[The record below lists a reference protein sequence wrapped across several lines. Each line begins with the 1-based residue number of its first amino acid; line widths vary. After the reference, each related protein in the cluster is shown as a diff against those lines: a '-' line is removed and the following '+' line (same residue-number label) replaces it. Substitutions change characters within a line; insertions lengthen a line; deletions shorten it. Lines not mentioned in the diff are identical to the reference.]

1 MIVHHALLLNQA
13 TLSASAWEINQGLYR
28 FVLLNILVD
37 APDILGDCIPGASSE
52 GAHNV
57 FLAMV
62 NGYLVSLEDFVP

>member
-37 APDILGDCIPGASSE
+37 APDILGDRIPGASSE
-52 GAHNV
+52 
-57 FLAMV
+57 
-62 NGYLVSLEDFVP
+62 